1 MPSMITASGKIIE
14 TYALTQ
20 EVTTC
25 EEAAKAKGI
34 PLKNE
39 LKTLIFSTSKGLH
52 ALHVPGNRKASL
64 RTVKNVLKVKEAYL
78 AGKEKLQALSLA
90 PGTVCPLIAPVW
102 HLPHLVSQEVL
113 ELDFVST
120 NNGTKKG
127 YIIFI
132 PKLLLSAAN
141 LKVGKFALAYQEFK
155 QRT

>member
-1 MPSMITASGKIIE
+1 MITASGKIVE
-14 TYALTQ
+14 TFTLAQ

-39 LKTLIFSTSKGLH
+39 LKTLIFNTSNGLH
-52 ALHVPGNRKASL
+52 ALHLPGNKKVSL
-64 RTVKNVLKVKEAYL
+64 RAVKNFLKVKEACL
-78 AGKEKLQALSLA
+78 AGKDKLQALSLT
-90 PGTVCPLIAPVW
+90 PGTVCPLTAPVW

-127 YIIFI
+127 YIIFN
-132 PKLLLSAAN
+132 PNLLLSATN
-141 LKVGKFALAYQEFK
+141 LKVGKFELTHQES
-155 QRT
+155 

>member
-1 MPSMITASGKIIE
+1 MITASGKIIE

-64 RTVKNVLKVKEAYL
+64 RNSKKCLKGQGGVFSRKREPASIVISTRD
-78 AGKEKLQALSLA
+78 GLSPHRSRMASA
-90 PGTVCPLIAPVW
+90 PF
-102 HLPHLVSQEVL
+102 S
-113 ELDFVST
+113 
-120 NNGTKKG
+120 
-127 YIIFI
+127 I
-132 PKLLLSAAN
+132 PGSF
-141 LKVGKFALAYQEFK
+141 GIRFCFHQ
-155 QRT
+155 